1 MWLPLSPCCHMP
13 RGRVAVAVEQMQG
26 ISPSP
31 AGYSCSASRSTV
43 SMELIH
49 VVHER
54 KVRWPR
60 AFRRLVSFDGL
71 DGWFL
76 DSWLV
81 VWSRYLA
88 GAKALPGI
96 WLVGHRTVRGGDWP
110 GGRERAEF
118 AWKIRGMHAWFQGLP
133 ATSDR
138 ENEGDRSR
146 ERSIQSVAGQD
157 N

>member
-1 MWLPLSPCCHMP
+1 MKKNRGETGGGTGAVCPL
-13 RGRVAVAVEQMQG
+13 AVTCRAAG
-26 ISPSP
+26 SPSP

-96 WLVGHRTVRGGDWP
+96 WLVGWLGTARFEEETGLEGESELNLPGRSGACMHGSKAYLRPVIERT
-110 GGRERAEF
+110 RE
-118 AWKIRGMHAWFQGLP
+118 
-133 ATSDR
+133 TDR
-138 ENEGDRSR
+138 ESDPS
-146 ERSIQSVAGQD
+146 SQ
-157 N
+157 